1 MFTGIIEDICQVRT
15 TRSSAVGRC
24 LSVDLRALAEG
35 VQVGDS
41 IAINGA
47 CLTVTK
53 LHGTVAEFDVSAE
66 TLGCS
71 TLGQLQA
78 QCQVNVER
86 ALRLGD
92 RLGGHIVQGHV
103 DGLAVLA
110 EQTKQDRFMTIWFR
124 AERSLVDQLVS
135 KGSVAVNGISLTVAD
150 LKTDRFSVA
159 VIPETLRATTLAHT
173 RVGDRVNIEIDVIVK
188 TVRRY
193 LETMLPDA
201 SSLTVS
207 RLQQLGF

>member
-1 MFTGIIEDICQVRT
+1 MFTGLIEGIAQIRA
-15 TRSSAVGRC
+15 TRASASGRY
-24 LSVDLRALAEG
+24 LSIDLRSVATD
-35 VQVGDS
+35 VQIGDS

-53 LHGTVAEFDVSAE
+53 LQGTVAEFDVSAE
-66 TLGCS
+66 TLSCS
-71 TLGQLQA
+71 TLGQLQP
-78 QCQVNVER
+78 QGEVNVER
-86 ALRLGD
+86 ALKLGD
-92 RLGGHIVQGHV
+92 RLGGHWVQGHV
-103 DGLAVLA
+103 DGIATIA
-110 EQTKQDRFMTIWFR
+110 EQIIQDRFWMIWFK
-124 AERSLVDQLVS
+124 AERPLVDQLVS

-159 VIPETLRATTLAHT
+159 VIPETLRATTLAHG

-201 SSLTVS
+201 PSLTVNK
-207 RLQQLGF
+207 LQQLGF